1 MDGASGRDPG
11 CPHCLGMLPAPRL
24 RSLKSNHEPAVEAE
38 AAAAAAAAAAAVV
51 VVVVVRTGKGC
62 RVVMRGP
69 HR

>member
-38 AAAAAAAAAAAVV
+38 AAAAAAAV